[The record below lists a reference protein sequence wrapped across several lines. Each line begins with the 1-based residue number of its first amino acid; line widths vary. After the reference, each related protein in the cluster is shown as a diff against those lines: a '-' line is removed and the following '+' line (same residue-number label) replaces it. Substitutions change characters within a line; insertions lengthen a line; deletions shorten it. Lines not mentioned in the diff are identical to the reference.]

1 MIISEAIFLVGA
13 AMAVALVCWL
23 TLSRTR
29 IWGPNLRGPVVDF
42 RRSSDSSMTDR
53 LSWHGITPKAG
64 PSRAANKVAQ

>member
-29 IWGPNLRGPVVDF
+29 IWGLIFVA
-42 RRSSDSSMTDR
+42 
-53 LSWHGITPKAG
+53 LSLIF
-64 PSRAANKVAQ
+64 VALVIVR